1 MAVVDVWAYY
11 ESMQGAERT
20 RLSAVQRSVLA
31 VCDLR
36 QKVNSGGFD
45 SYFRYWG
52 GDSAPDAVAV
62 LAGVLGAEWG
72 EVLQEAMALFGPG
85 YPDDSTDRERILDS
99 IGLDETLEK
108 LDRRFF
114 DLEAT
119 TDADAMMT
127 AHLARDRALE
137 TLSSPGIGSFG
148 SCCGSNSRSATG
160 SCSGTWAM

>member
-1 MAVVDVWAYY
+1 MAVVDAWAYY
-11 ESMQGAERT
+11 ESMQGTERT

-36 QKVNSGGFD
+36 QEVNSGGFD

-72 EVLQEAMALFGPG
+72 EVLREAMALFGPG
-85 YPDDSTDRERILDS
+85 YPGDSTDRARVLDS
-99 IGLDETLEK
+99 IGVGDVLEE

-114 DLEAT
+114 DLEAD
-119 TDADAMMT
+119 TDADALM
-127 AHLARDRALE
+127 
-137 TLSSPGIGSFG
+137 
-148 SCCGSNSRSATG
+148 SAYLG
-160 SCSGTWAM
+160 DAGTQSE